1 MRKMTY
7 GSLRG
12 LLLSLVLVSL
22 FLLTPVGCGDSG
34 AGESE
39 PAVQTFE
46 IRNTDRYSMKSLN
59 IIIKPMDAK
68 GKLVD
73 VEGELDIE
81 LWDDIMLL
89 GGEKSVLQ
97 KWDDVPLTAGSFQD
111 GIGNVL
117 SLEYKHFQPEV
128 PQNAFI
134 HLTFTSGDVVVD
146 AEEIITLFPM
156 ACCYE

>member
-1 MRKMTY
+1 MRKITSC
-7 GSLRG
+7 SLLG
-12 LLLSLVLVSL
+12 LLLVLVSL
-22 FLLTPVGCGDSG
+22 FLLLPTGCGDSV
-34 AGESE
+34 AGGNE
-39 PAVQTFE
+39 PAVQTFV
-46 IRNTDRYSMKSLN
+46 IKNTDKYSTKNLN

-81 LWDDIMLL
+81 LWDDIILL
-89 GGEKSVLQ
+89 GGAKSVLQ
-97 KWDDVPLTAGSFQD
+97 KWDDVPLTASSFQD

-117 SLEYKHFQPEV
+117 SLDYKYFDPE
-128 PQNAFI
+128 PGQNAFI
-134 HLTFTSGDVVVD
+134 HLTFTSGDVAIE